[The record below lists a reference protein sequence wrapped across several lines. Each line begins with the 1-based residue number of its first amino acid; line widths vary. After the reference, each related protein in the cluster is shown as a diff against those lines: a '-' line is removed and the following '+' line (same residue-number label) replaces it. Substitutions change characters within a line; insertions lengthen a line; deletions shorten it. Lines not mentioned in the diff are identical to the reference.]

1 MWEKK
6 QVYVVTTWLK
16 EEDEE
21 GTTLNWTSPCEEHYA
36 ETLEEAE
43 KMKER
48 FMSGKDEFYGD
59 MVDDV
64 WVSDEKEE
72 REFFVKDN
80 PVSIHKKLERY
91 QQEVRLKGAD
101 RNDKQQDHN
110 REER

>member
-21 GTTLNWTSPCEEHYA
+21 GAPLNWSSPSEEHYA
-36 ETLEEAE
+36 KTLEEAE
-43 KMKER
+43 KMKEK

-59 MVDDV
+59 LVDDV
-64 WVSDEKEE
+64 WISDEKEE
-72 REFFVKDN
+72 REFFVKDK

-91 QQEVRLKGAD
+91 QQEVRLKDAD
-101 RNDKQQDHN
+101 RDAKQHDHR
-110 REER
+110 REDR